1 MFSYGVDGFSTPG
14 RGGGELPYMG
24 YIGMC
29 HCEGYGFQA
38 VYSRMKPEHLG
49 LE

>member
-1 MFSYGVDGFSTPG
+1 
-14 RGGGELPYMG
+14 MG

-29 HCEGYGFQA
+29 HCEGYGFQG
-38 VYSRMKPEHLG
+38 VYSSKGYMNIEKERLG